1 MLRSE
6 AITIIKRGLG
16 FRQTQ
21 DAAIVAAL
29 KQVQR
34 DFETGAT
41 LPEWMVVYAEP
52 QVVSALTGTAP
63 LPAGFLRLHEE
74 YPAYFLNTS
83 GGKVYTP
90 RKNATEA
97 KEAYPAPATDG
108 YPRVMVVQ
116 GSALAFVPPPT
127 VDTTIYLTYYRAEP
141 TLDSDIEN
149 GWLKNAANYLVG
161 VAGVMVAADLRDKGA
176 MDKFNLMAK
185 SGYKSYIGGVVD
197 DELMGRPLIMGRNN

>member
-6 AITIIKRGLG
+6 AITIIKRGMG

-21 DAAIVAAL
+21 DTAIIAAL

-34 DFETGAT
+34 DFESGAT
-41 LPEWMVVYAEP
+41 LPEWLVTYAEAQTVDP
-52 QVVSALTGTAP
+52 LTGTAP
-63 LPAGFLRLHEE
+63 LPARFLRLHEE
-74 YPAYFLNTS
+74 YPPYFLNVS

-116 GSALAFVPPPT
+116 GSALAFIPPPST
-127 VDTTIYLTYYRAEP
+127 PLTIYLTYYRGEP
-141 TLDSDIEN
+141 VLDSEIEN
-149 GWLKNAANYLVG
+149 GWLKNAANYMIG
-161 VAGVMVAADLRDKGA
+161 VAGVMVAADVRDKGA

-185 SGYKSYIGGVVD
+185 SGYKSFIGNIVD